1 MSSPQRGDVSKEI
14 FAQGNDE
21 ESSPQRGDV
30 STDWRFV
37 KVTVT
42 SSPQRGDVSGT
53 LGTKTLRL

>member
-1 MSSPQRGDVSKEI
+1 M
-14 FAQGNDE
+14 
-21 ESSPQRGDV
+21 SSPQRGDV